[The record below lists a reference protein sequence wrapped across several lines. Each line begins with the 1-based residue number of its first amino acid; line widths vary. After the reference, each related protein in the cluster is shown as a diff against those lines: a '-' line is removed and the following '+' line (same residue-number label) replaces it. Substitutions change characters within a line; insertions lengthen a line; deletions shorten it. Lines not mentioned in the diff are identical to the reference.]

1 MLGRFIV
8 NDFRRILSFAMIA
21 PKPKTVGVLAL
32 QGDFQAHVSLLRA
45 CGVQTLEV
53 RSIEELQNVDALV
66 IPGGESTTMSRL
78 CDRYGLW
85 EPLRARIEAG
95 MGVFGTCAGLIMLAT
110 NITGG
115 SRSFAQSTLGA
126 LDIDIARNAYGKQLD
141 SFEADLAI
149 ESASHATAPLHAV
162 FIRAPRI
169 ERVGEGVEVLARH
182 NDVPVVV
189 RQNKVMGASFHPEI
203 AGDARLHRMWLQSL
217 DHEEDSM
224 SEAVEQETQS
234 TLIAPAA
241 VMREVAR

>member
-1 MLGRFIV
+1 
-8 NDFRRILSFAMIA
+8 MIA

-32 QGDFQAHVSLLRA
+32 QGDFQAHIEMLHA

-85 EPLRARIEAG
+85 EPLRARIQEG

-110 NITGG
+110 NISGG
-115 SRSFAQSTLGA
+115 TRNFAQSTLGA
-126 LDIDIARNAYGKQLD
+126 LDIDVARNAYGKQLD
-141 SFEADLAI
+141 SFEADLDMEGGPGNEA
-149 ESASHATAPLHAV
+149 AAPLHAV

-169 ERVGEGVEVLARH
+169 ERVGDGVEVLARH

-189 RQNKVMGASFHPEI
+189 RQKKFMGASFHPEI
-203 AGDARLHRMWLQSL
+203 AGDARLHQLWLQSL
-217 DHEEDSM
+217 DGEAASM
-224 SEAVEQETQS
+224 SDAAPGIAGQVPQS
-234 TLIAPAA
+234 TLVAPGS
-241 VMREVAR
+241 VMREVTR